1 MRAFLALLLVA
12 AVVCSA
18 SPQNRQRNRQ
28 RSPRRQIPK
37 TNVKELTE
45 RLANK
50 EKAVSF
56 VDCLISTKK
65 NPCDND
71 PRGRAMRIFAPA
83 IIRARGDCDNL
94 PKAYECTDQ
103 DRKNIRFTTDVLS
116 NRYPDQFLRL
126 QRYLINNS

>member
-1 MRAFLALLLVA
+1 MRALFTLLLLA

-18 SPQNRQRNRQ
+18 LAQNRQRT
-28 RSPRRQIPK
+28 PRRQIPK

-45 RLANK
+45 RLASK
-50 EKAVSF
+50 GQAVSF

-65 NPCDND
+65 NPCGND

-94 PKAYECTDQ
+94 PRAYKCTDQ
-103 DRKNIRFTTDVLS
+103 DRENIKFVTKVL
-116 NRYPDQFLRL
+116 NTNYPDQFLRL
-126 QRYLINNS
+126 QRYLISNS